1 MNLSDDE
8 LAKVAY
14 NKALLEK
21 KINIRASDYRF
32 EDKKKYYKGFTNDKG
47 QKKEGTKIVEL
58 QDFAT
63 NKTDYTEADITSRH
77 DLIIDTF
84 IDFLKQNHLLK

>member
-1 MNLSDDE
+1 M
-8 LAKVAY
+8 
-14 NKALLEK
+14 LEK

-32 EDKKKYYKGFTNDKG
+32 EDKKKYYEGFINDKG

-58 QDFAT
+58 QNFAK
-63 NKTDYTEADITSRH
+63 NKTDYTESDINARH

-84 IDFLKQNHLLK
+84 IDFLKQNDLLK